1 MRSRSEYLFVCLLF
15 ACLVLF
21 FFYGSICSKEGRT
34 SCSRKKKK
42 THTQTVN
49 TCPLDLNLSS
59 WAIDRFASA
68 IHSNFDSN
76 WNAILVSLQGS

>member
-1 MRSRSEYLFVCLLF
+1 MFT
-15 ACLVLF
+15 
-21 FFYGSICSKEGRT
+21 KK
-34 SCSRKKKK
+34 KKKK
-42 THTQTVN
+42 THTQTAN

>member
-34 SCSRKKKK
+34 SCSRKKKR
-42 THTQTVN
+42 THRRLILAHLT
-49 TCPLDLNLSS
+49 LIYLAERLIDLQVLYTLISTL
-59 WAIDRFASA
+59 IGM
-68 IHSNFDSN
+68 
-76 WNAILVSLQGS
+76 QY

>member
-1 MRSRSEYLFVCLLF
+1 MNIYLFVCFLLVLSCFSFMVLF
-15 ACLVLF
+15 ARRK
-21 FFYGSICSKEGRT
+21 GGRHVHE
-34 SCSRKKKK
+34 KKKP
-42 THTQTVN
+42 HTQTAN

-68 IHSNFDSN
+68 IHSNFHSN

>member
-34 SCSRKKKK
+34 SCSRKKKP
-42 THTQTVN
+42 HTQTAN

-68 IHSNFDSN
+68 IHSNFHSN

>member
-42 THTQTVN
+42 RTHRRLILAHLT
-49 TCPLDLNLSS
+49 LIYLAGRLIDLQVLYTLISTL
-59 WAIDRFASA
+59 IGM
-68 IHSNFDSN
+68 
-76 WNAILVSLQGS
+76 QY